1 MFSLF
6 KSKKDT
12 IEVTPETQVSESQKS
27 FTDIREKWKALAADR
42 KITKE
47 DIAALCIY
55 RSLIKGE
62 GLDGAKGRLYKA
74 FTPISNPVKLENGS
88 QPYGSLSQALGCV
101 RWSNVIKW
109 LDKDEAKSLE
119 EMAQTLF
126 RGPL

>member
-1 MFSLF
+1 MFNLF

-12 IEVTPETQVSESQKS
+12 IEVTTETPVSDSQKS

-55 RSLIKGE
+55 RSLIKDE

-74 FTPISNPVKLENGS
+74 FTPVSNPIKLENGTR
-88 QPYGSLSQALGCV
+88 PYGSLSQAVACIK
-101 RWSNVIKW
+101 WSNVITW
-109 LDKDEAKSLE
+109 LDTDEAKVVS